1 MDRLTVR
8 AGQHLESGMPAR
20 SVHSDPVVLP
30 TIEARVFALV
40 AELLGIDVDQLSR
53 EVSLVEDLAA
63 DSLDLAEIAV
73 AIESALD
80 VTLPQ
85 RFLDRVTCGELIDG
99 AVALARTGRE
109 PNAKGVEDEVPVRA
123 RVTPAGVPTPWT
135 IERVL
140 LLTPYAVETLTA
152 DALGA
157 GVGARLELTV
167 GAEASEETLARLRRQ
182 FARLG
187 ERGVPWTSG
196 ESGRRDITALLVPL
210 DDHVVHRP
218 FRPRRRRPTASWE
231 PAQA

>member
-73 AIESALD
+73 AIEGALG
-80 VTLPQ
+80 VTVPQ
-85 RFLDRVTCGELIDG
+85 RFLERVRTCGELIDG
-99 AVALARTGRE
+99 AVALAHTGRK
-109 PNAKGVEDEVPVRA
+109 PDAKGAEDEVPVRA

-135 IERVL
+135 VERVL

-182 FARLG
+182 FSRLG
-187 ERGVPWTSG
+187 ERGVHLDARG
-196 ESGRRDITALLVPL
+196 ERSAG
-210 DDHVVHRP
+210 H
-218 FRPRRRRPTASWE
+218 RRPSDA
-231 PAQA
+231 A

>member
-1 MDRLTVR
+1 MSRVTVR
-8 AGQHLESGMPAR
+8 AGQDLEPGMPAR
-20 SVHSDPVVLP
+20 SVHAGPVALP

-40 AELLGIDVDQLSR
+40 ADLLGIDVDQLSR

-85 RFLDRVTCGELIDG
+85 RFLARVRTCGELIDG

-109 PNAKGVEDEVPVRA
+109 PDAKGAEDEVPVRA

-135 IERVL
+135 VERVL

-167 GAEASEETLARLRRQ
+167 GAEASEETLARVRRQ
-182 FARLG
+182 FSRLG
-187 ERGVPWTSG
+187 ERGVHLDVRG
-196 ESGRRDITALLVPL
+196 ERSAE
-210 DDHVVHRP
+210 HHRP
-218 FRPRRRRPTASWE
+218 TGA
-231 PAQA
+231 A

>member
-1 MDRLTVR
+1 MTRLTVR
-8 AGQHLESGMPAR
+8 ARQGMEPGMSAPLA
-20 SVHSDPVVLP
+20 PVALP
-30 TIEARVFALV
+30 TIEARVLALI
-40 AELLGIDVDQLSR
+40 ADLLGVDVDQLSR

-85 RFLDRVTCGELIDG
+85 RFLARVRTCGELIDG

-109 PNAKGVEDEVPVRA
+109 PDAKGAEDEVPVRA

-135 IERVL
+135 VERVL

-167 GAEASEETLARLRRQ
+167 GAEPSEETLARVRRQ
-182 FARLG
+182 FSRLG
-187 ERGVPWTSG
+187 ERGVHLDVRG
-196 ESGRRDITALLVPL
+196 ERSAE
-210 DDHVVHRP
+210 HHRP
-218 FRPRRRRPTASWE
+218 TGA
-231 PAQA
+231 A